1 MITEVAFL
9 TTGIA
14 VGVLA
19 EHIIN
24 NVRVEQS
31 YDKGVEDG
39 FNRHKAM
46 IKAERKETINSDAL
60 DDLVEAFSFS
70 QVCGDCPFKARCHL
84 PTRNAVD
91 SDAFLAATSVCQRT
105 VYRELNVDV

>member
-1 MITEVAFL
+1 MITEVAFM

-19 EHIIN
+19 EHIIS
-24 NVRVEQS
+24 NVRAEQA

-60 DDLVEAFSFS
+60 DDLVEAYSYS
-70 QVCGDCPFKARCHL
+70 QHCTECPFKSKCKLEAEYDL
-84 PTRNAVD
+84 IN
-91 SDAFLAATSVCQRT
+91 VCQRT
-105 VYRELNVDV
+105 VYKELNIEV

>member
-24 NVRVEQS
+24 NVRVEQA

-39 FNRHKAM
+39 FNRHK
-46 IKAERKETINSDAL
+46 KLVKESKCDPVNSDAL

-70 QVCGDCPFKARCHL
+70 QVCGDCPFKDRCHL

-91 SDAFLAATSVCQRT
+91 SDAFSDATSVCQRT
-105 VYRELNVDV
+105 VYRELNIEV

>member
-24 NVRVEQS
+24 NVRVEQA

-46 IKAERKETINSDAL
+46 VKAERKETINSDAL
-60 DDLVEAFSFS
+60 DDLVEAYSYA
-70 QVCGDCPFKARCHL
+70 QACNECPFKGKCRFDGEYDL
-84 PTRNAVD
+84 INI
-91 SDAFLAATSVCQRT
+91 CQQA
-105 VYRELNVDV
+105 VYRALNIEV

>member
-24 NVRVEQS
+24 NVRVEQA

-60 DDLVEAFSFS
+60 DDLVEAYSYA
-70 QVCGDCPFKARCHL
+70 QACNECPFKGKCKF
-84 PTRNAVD
+84 NAEYD
-91 SDAFLAATSVCQRT
+91 LINECQRT
-105 VYRELNVDV
+105 VFRELNIEV